1 MNKVSV
7 IMSVYNTK
15 DYSMLK
21 QAIDS
26 ILNQTYKNFEFI
38 ICDDGSDD
46 STYNYLV
53 EFAKKDKRI
62 IIIQNKDNLTLG
74 PALNHCLAVARYP
87 YIARMDADDISL
99 PNRLE
104 KELDYLEKHRDVVLV
119 GSNIKIINNKSQVIG
134 SRRYPS
140 VLVKED
146 FIKNCP
152 ICHPTIMIRK
162 NILEKLRGYSKKKK
176 HIRVEDYELFLRMLK
191 ADYKMANLSEEL
203 FLYRQDGKNVKQKKY
218 KYCINE
224 YLLRDEYIPGLFN
237 GKVKKYYV
245 IKPLIVGLIPVFIYK
260 KLKAF
265 SQKKKTT

>member
-1 MNKVSV
+1 MNKISV

-15 DYSMLK
+15 DYNMLK

-26 ILNQTYKNFEFI
+26 ILDQTYKNFEFI
-38 ICDDGSDD
+38 ICDDGSND

-62 IIIQNKDNLTLG
+62 VIIQNKDNLTLG

-104 KELDYLEKHRDVVLV
+104 LQLEYLESHKDVALV
-119 GSNIKIINNKSQVIG
+119 GTNVKLINDNSQVVG
-134 SRRYPS
+134 SRKYPTFLS
-140 VLVKED
+140 KAD
-146 FIKNCP
+146 FIKNCA

-162 NILEKLRGYSKKKK
+162 EVLERMHGYSKKKK
-176 HIRVEDYELFLRMLK
+176 HIRVEDYEIFLKMITR
-191 ADYKMANLSEEL
+191 DYKMVNLEDEL
-203 FLYRQDGKNVKQKKY
+203 FLYRQNLHNYKQSKY

-224 YLLRDEYIPGLFN
+224 YKLREEYIPKLSN
-237 GKVKKYYV
+237 GKINSYYI
-245 IKPLIVGLIPVFIYK
+245 IKPLLVGLIPKLIYK
-260 KLKAF
+260 KLK
-265 SQKKKTT
+265 KYN

>member
-1 MNKVSV
+1 MNKISV

-15 DYSMLK
+15 DYNMLK

-26 ILNQTYKNFEFI
+26 ILDQTYKNFEFI

-46 STYNYLV
+46 STYDYLV

-104 KELDYLEKHRDVVLV
+104 VQLEYLENHKDVALV
-119 GSNIKIINNKSQVIG
+119 GSNVKLMNDNSEVVGSRKYPTFLEKKDFINN
-134 SRRYPS
+134 
-140 VLVKED
+140 
-146 FIKNCP
+146 CA

-162 NILEKLRGYSKKKK
+162 NVLEKMRGYSKKKV
-176 HIRVEDYELFLRMLK
+176 HIRVEDYELFLRMITK
-191 ADYKMANLSEEL
+191 DYKMVNLENEL
-203 FLYRQDGKNVKQKKY
+203 FLYRQNMRNCKQSKY

-224 YLLRDEYIPGLFN
+224 YKLREEYIPKLSN
-237 GKVKKYYV
+237 KKVSSYYF
-245 IKPLIVGLIPVFIYK
+245 IKPLIVGLIPKVIYMKLK
-260 KLKAF
+260 KL
-265 SQKKKTT
+265 QLKKLN